1 VYLLVDRSS
10 SMFMAATLGGPT
22 AWPAIKTPLLQT
34 VQTFQDQIRFGFS
47 AYTGVVGTT
56 CPLDLTSVSTMSLD
70 NYAAINAVYGPLGGT
85 PAKSE
90 SPTAYALASLR
101 PTLIAATGA
110 KYLFLITDGGQD
122 FCNDTD
128 PVCADDAVVNELQL
142 LEAAGIETH
151 LFGVSPGSTFLTVA
165 ELQSFANAGAGAAVV
180 SGSTNLASRCAGV
193 SEWAALSKSYGR
205 AAGQAL
211 GTYQT
216 MGGATP
222 AVSLDPSDPTAIET
236 SLLRSTS
243 TLKSCVFDLRS
254 GSVNLSKLGE
264 ASVLIDGEPVPQD
277 GTGWQMNS
285 ATELDLVGQACT
297 RWRDPATG
305 GISFDFPCDVFQ

>member
-1 VYLLVDRSS
+1 
-10 SMFMAATLGGPT
+10 MFMAATLGGPT

-70 NYAAINAVYGPLGGT
+70 NYAAINAVYGPLDGT
-85 PAKSE
+85 VSKSE

-101 PTLIAATGA
+101 PTLIAAAGSA

-128 PVCADDAVVNELQL
+128 PACADDAVVNELQL
-142 LEAAGIETH
+142 LEAAGIETR
-151 LFGVSPGSTFLTVA
+151 LFGVSPGSTFLTAA

-180 SGSTNLASRCAGV
+180 SGSTNLASRCAGIP
-193 SEWAALSKSYGR
+193 EWAALSKSYGR

-211 GTYQT
+211 GTYQAT
-216 MGGATP
+216 GGATP
-222 AVSLDPSDPTAIET
+222 AVSLDPSNSTAIET
-236 SLLRSTS
+236 SLLKSTS
-243 TLKSCVFDLRS
+243 ALKSCVFDLES
-254 GSVNLSKLGE
+254 GNVNLSKLGE
-264 ASVLIDGEPVPQD
+264 ASVLIDGVPLQLD
-277 GTGWQMNS
+277 AANGWQMNS
-285 ATELDLVGQACT
+285 ASELDLEGQACA